1 MRIPSE
7 TETPQDWEKQCL
19 LRGNLF
25 VTSIREWGLKK
36 KTKVVR
42 DAYASKGGGWVN
54 KQPVQASTHKKI
66 MHTFIRFL

>member
-7 TETPQDWEKQCL
+7 TETPQDWEKQ
-19 LRGNLF
+19 
-25 VTSIREWGLKK
+25 

-66 MHTFIRFL
+66 IYTFIRFL